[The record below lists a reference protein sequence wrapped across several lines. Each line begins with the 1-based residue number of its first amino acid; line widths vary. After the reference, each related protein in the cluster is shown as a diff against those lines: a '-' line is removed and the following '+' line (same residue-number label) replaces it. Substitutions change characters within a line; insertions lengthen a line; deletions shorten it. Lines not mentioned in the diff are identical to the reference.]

1 MPVHLLD
8 EEWIALAFLNDEAHQ
23 ALRSLALAQPM

>member
-8 EEWIALAFLNDEAHQ
+8 EEWIALAFLKDEAYQ
-23 ALRSLALAQPM
+23 TLRSLALAQPI